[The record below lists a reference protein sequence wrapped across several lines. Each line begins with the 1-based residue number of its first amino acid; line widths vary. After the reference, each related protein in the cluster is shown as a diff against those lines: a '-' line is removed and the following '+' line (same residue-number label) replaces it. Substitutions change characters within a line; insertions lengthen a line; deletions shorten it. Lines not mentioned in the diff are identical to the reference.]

1 MRNFELLG
9 IVCALNEY
17 GSMLFGATFN
27 VYNVHL
33 NLTPISTHNRMGWR
47 VMLEEK
53 RFMVGPKSP
62 KGL

>member
-33 NLTPISTHNRMGWR
+33 DLTPISIHNRMGWR

-53 RFMVGPKSP
+53 
-62 KGL
+62 